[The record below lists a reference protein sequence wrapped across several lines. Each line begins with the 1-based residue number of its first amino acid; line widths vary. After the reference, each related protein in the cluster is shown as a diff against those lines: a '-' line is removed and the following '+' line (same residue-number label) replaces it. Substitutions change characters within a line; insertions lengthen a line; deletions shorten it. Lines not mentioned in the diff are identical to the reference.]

1 MITFVLHQLSVARR
15 GEGGEHITLPHPG
28 RRGARRR
35 EGQVRVSR
43 ASRDPSLE
51 PPLRMRRCVTARWPR
66 PCATWWAACGWSTCC
81 RRARRACARR
91 RSAAS

>member
-35 EGQVRVSR
+35 EGQVSR
-43 ASRDPSLE
+43 ARGTSASSLH
-51 PPLRMRRCVTARWPR
+51 C
-66 PCATWWAACGWSTCC
+66 
-81 RRARRACARR
+81 ACAGV
-91 RSAAS
+91 

>member
-43 ASRDPSLE
+43 ARGTSASSLH
-51 PPLRMRRCVTARWPR
+51 C
-66 PCATWWAACGWSTCC
+66 
-81 RRARRACARR
+81 ACAGV
-91 RSAAS
+91 